1 MADSYHLLRQNS
13 RGGNDFQEGQ
23 SSKKISKKD

>member
-13 RGGNDFQEGQ
+13 RGGGAFLANQ